1 MRKTILGSALC
12 YLILLLAL
20 AALLLTSGSFWALAG
35 LCLLL
40 LLPLASWAVNFYVRR
55 HLQADILTP
64 ATAAKRTAVS
74 CRVRIRNGAFLP
86 VMRYGCQV
94 SIRNDLTEEDHTV
107 TLTGSIGAKG
117 ESSQTILLQSSF
129 CGRVYVQISRF
140 TLLDYLGLLPM
151 KALVKADARLT
162 ILPDLYPM
170 EADMT
175 ARPAYADDG
184 ASNRRG
190 EDRSEVYQL
199 REYRPGDDI
208 RQIHWKLSS
217 KFDEL
222 ILKEASQPES
232 RSLLVFWDKRTGGN
246 PQQMDA
252 LAEVVSSAGMA
263 LLQSGVPYTL
273 CWTDRDDL
281 QVQDISEEN
290 QLLQA
295 IPALVK
301 TRGSAECRLPKT
313 DGYSRIL
320 CFGTA
325 PEEQLLTDGRVHFIL
340 CTEEQYPGTEKAALS
355 LGRLGGLCRSDG
367 GLLLAFNRCIS
378 LCSLPMVGYDS
389 SCDFGAGGVADS
401 IPNQNRE
408 LARSSGHRRVASS
421 ELGTEQVCPTRFWN
435 TDK

>member
-1 MRKTILGSALC
+1 M
-12 YLILLLAL
+12 
-20 AALLLTSGSFWALAG
+20 
-35 LCLLL
+35 
-40 LLPLASWAVNFYVRR
+40 ASWAVNFYVRR
-55 HLQADILTP
+55 HLQAYILTP

-94 SIRNDLTEEDHTV
+94 SVRNDLTEEDQTV

-117 ESSQTILLQSSF
+117 ESSQTILLQNSF
-129 CGRVYVQISRF
+129 CGRVYMQISRF

-184 ASNRRG
+184 TSNRRG

-217 KFDEL
+217 KLDEL

-232 RSLLVFWDKRTGGN
+232 RSLLVFWDKRPGGN

-273 CWTDRDDL
+273 CWTDRDDR
-281 QVQDISEEN
+281 S
-290 QLLQA
+290 A
-295 IPALVK
+295 I
-301 TRGSAECRLPKT
+301 
-313 DGYSRIL
+313 
-320 CFGTA
+320 FFTA
-325 PEEQLLTDGRVHFIL
+325 KG
-340 CTEEQYPGTEKAALS
+340 A
-355 LGRLGGLCRSDG
+355 
-367 GLLLAFNRCIS
+367 AFNSEAIS
-378 LCSLPMVGYDS
+378 ACEALPS
-389 SCDFGAGGVADS
+389 
-401 IPNQNRE
+401 
-408 LARSSGHRRVASS
+408 RSSLTRPRRRNWNETRPHSASTVLPCLRS
-421 ELGTEQVCPTRFWN
+421 SPKSSKVCPSFFSAMAFSSAKRETSGNAAKVCSISSLVQILRSPA
-435 TDK
+435 

>member
-1 MRKTILGSALC
+1 M
-12 YLILLLAL
+12 
-20 AALLLTSGSFWALAG
+20 
-35 LCLLL
+35 LL

-94 SIRNDLTEEDHTV
+94 SIRNDLTEEDQTV

-217 KFDEL
+217 KWDEL
-222 ILKEASQPES
+222 IVRERAETVTPLPVLAFDWFGSPDRLDRVLDRLSGLS
-232 RSLLVFWDKRTGGN
+232 RVLLAVQRPHMLVWLDRDGTPARRVVNDEKDLRDSLLSLLSAPAPASAPSIMDK
-246 PQQMDA
+246 P
-252 LAEVVSSAGMA
+252 E
-263 LLQSGVPYTL
+263 LLST
-273 CWTDRDDL
+273 
-281 QVQDISEEN
+281 
-290 QLLQA
+290 
-295 IPALVK
+295 
-301 TRGSAECRLPKT
+301 
-313 DGYSRIL
+313 
-320 CFGTA
+320 
-325 PEEQLLTDGRVHFIL
+325 
-340 CTEEQYPGTEKAALS
+340 
-355 LGRLGGLCRSDG
+355 
-367 GLLLAFNRCIS
+367 
-378 LCSLPMVGYDS
+378 
-389 SCDFGAGGVADS
+389 GAGPAFCIHVTAGEEDDHGKA
-401 IPNQNRE
+401 
-408 LARSSGHRRVASS
+408 
-421 ELGTEQVCPTRFWN
+421 
-435 TDK
+435 

>member
-74 CRVRIRNGAFLP
+74 CRVRIHNGAFLP

-94 SIRNDLTEEDHTV
+94 SVRNDLTEEDQTV

-184 ASNRRG
+184 EIKSVI
-190 EDRSEVYQL
+190 ESVE
-199 REYRPGDDI
+199 
-208 RQIHWKLSS
+208 K
-217 KFDEL
+217 EL
-222 ILKEASQPES
+222 
-232 RSLLVFWDKRTGGN
+232 GG
-246 PQQMDA
+246 
-252 LAEVVSSAGMA
+252 
-263 LLQSGVPYTL
+263 
-273 CWTDRDDL
+273 
-281 QVQDISEEN
+281 
-290 QLLQA
+290 
-295 IPALVK
+295 
-301 TRGSAECRLPKT
+301 
-313 DGYSRIL
+313 
-320 CFGTA
+320 
-325 PEEQLLTDGRVHFIL
+325 DGRVL
-340 CTEEQYPGTEKAALS
+340 VRLSGTEPKIRVMLEGTD
-355 LGRLGGLCRSDG
+355 LGVIEKLADKIVDKIKERLL
-367 GLLLAFNRCIS
+367 
-378 LCSLPMVGYDS
+378 
-389 SCDFGAGGVADS
+389 
-401 IPNQNRE
+401 
-408 LARSSGHRRVASS
+408 
-421 ELGTEQVCPTRFWN
+421 
-435 TDK
+435 

>member
-1 MRKTILGSALC
+1 MRK
-12 YLILLLAL
+12 
-20 AALLLTSGSFWALAG
+20 
-35 LCLLL
+35 LLL
-40 LLPLASWAVNFYVRR
+40 LFLCTIVPAVVSAQRLDVTGRVLVKDTGKPIGQAVVELPQSGLWAVADADGNFTVKGVPAGETRFVVSCLGFVTTEAEVDVRTGMGPVNFYVRR

-94 SIRNDLTEEDHTV
+94 SIRNDLTEEDQTV

-184 ASNRRG
+184 TSNRRG

-217 KFDEL
+217 KLDEL

-340 CTEEQYPGTEKAALS
+340 CTEEQYPGATTFAPQNYSEAMQ
-355 LGRLGGLCRSDG
+355 RLE
-367 GLLLAFNRCIS
+367 
-378 LCSLPMVGYDS
+378 V
-389 SCDFGAGGVADS
+389 
-401 IPNQNRE
+401 
-408 LARSSGHRRVASS
+408 
-421 ELGTEQVCPTRFWN
+421 
-435 TDK
+435 

>member
-1 MRKTILGSALC
+1 MQTQLHQRHYDSDTNSMPEGNLKNLPAWNKSDTPALEVTMEQPEKV
-12 YLILLLAL
+12 YLRGQVYDTYTGTGWK
-20 AALLLTSGSFWALAG
+20 AADTEETAQYEDLFYWLHEA
-35 LCLLL
+35 
-40 LLPLASWAVNFYVRR
+40 NFYG
-55 HLQADILTP
+55 QSQI
-64 ATAAKRTAVS
+64 
-74 CRVRIRNGAFLP
+74 
-86 VMRYGCQV
+86 
-94 SIRNDLTEEDHTV
+94 DLTEEDQTV

-217 KFDEL
+217 KLDEL

-273 CWTDRDDL
+273 CWTDRDD
-281 QVQDISEEN
+281 
-290 QLLQA
+290 
-295 IPALVK
+295 
-301 TRGSAECRLPKT
+301 
-313 DGYSRIL
+313 
-320 CFGTA
+320 
-325 PEEQLLTDGRVHFIL
+325 
-340 CTEEQYPGTEKAALS
+340 
-355 LGRLGGLCRSDG
+355 
-367 GLLLAFNRCIS
+367 
-378 LCSLPMVGYDS
+378 
-389 SCDFGAGGVADS
+389 
-401 IPNQNRE
+401 
-408 LARSSGHRRVASS
+408 RSSY
-421 ELGTEQVCPTRFWN
+421 P
-435 TDK
+435 

>member
-20 AALLLTSGSFWALAG
+20 AVLLLTSGSFWALAG

-94 SIRNDLTEEDHTV
+94 SVRNDLTEEDQTV

-140 TLLDYLGLLPM
+140 TLLDYLGLIPM

-184 ASNRRG
+184 TSNRRG

-217 KFDEL
+217 KLDEL

-232 RSLLVFWDKRTGGN
+232 RSLLVFWDKRPGGN

-340 CTEEQYPGTEKAALS
+340 CTEEQYPGATTFAPQNYSEAMQ
-355 LGRLGGLCRSDG
+355 RLE
-367 GLLLAFNRCIS
+367 
-378 LCSLPMVGYDS
+378 V
-389 SCDFGAGGVADS
+389 
-401 IPNQNRE
+401 
-408 LARSSGHRRVASS
+408 
-421 ELGTEQVCPTRFWN
+421 
-435 TDK
+435 